1 MRKGEIFMPIFTI
14 GLLILMST
22 FIFFIYSHQKGT
34 QEFFS
39 IGLIQSNIIKDYFE
53 SEKIFFYYEKLLEYN
68 EYKAIKEFSEDGAV
82 MKSCKKR
89 WKFNSECEPKFE
101 NYFKELLIK
110 KLENKYEELK
120 VNQEVKVYFTDFIF
134 SPKSNTTEVN
144 YGGKVII
151 KKQPLINFN
160 ELSGLKTKIKDCIQS
175 KDINKCSPES
185 NTDSIYK
192 FKHKIAEILN
202 EKLEKEEVYLEFEVD
217 TKDSGL
223 VTSIF

>member
-22 FIFFIYSHQKGT
+22 FIFLIYSHQKNT

-39 IGLIQSNIIKDYFE
+39 IGLIQSNIIKDYLE

-68 EYKAIKEFSEDGAV
+68 EYKAVKEFSEDGAV

-89 WKFNSECEPKFE
+89 WKFNSECEPEFE

-110 KLENKYEELK
+110 KLGNKYRELK
-120 VNQEVKVYFTDFIF
+120 VNQEVEVYFTDFIF
-134 SPKSNTTEVN
+134 SPKSKTTEVN
-144 YGGKVII
+144 YDGSVII
-151 KKQPLINFN
+151 KKQSLINFN
-160 ELSGLKTKIKDCIQS
+160 DLKSLKVKIKDCIQS

-185 NTDSIYK
+185 NAGSIYK
-192 FKHKIAEILN
+192 FKHKIAEILD
-202 EKLEKEEVYLEFEVD
+202 KDLKKEEVYLEFEVD